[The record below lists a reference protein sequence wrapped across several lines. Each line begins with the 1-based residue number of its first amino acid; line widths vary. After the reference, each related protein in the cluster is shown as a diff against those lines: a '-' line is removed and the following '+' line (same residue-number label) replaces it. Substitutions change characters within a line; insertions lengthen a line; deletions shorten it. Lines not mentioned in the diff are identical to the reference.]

1 MTILDGAILL
11 RTNGYNVSYLELSLS
26 NKKLLPSIVQ
36 APILEFKPLPEHLQ
50 YIYLGKND
58 TLPVITT
65 KTLTPVQ
72 QEKLIK
78 VLREHKTAIG

>member
-1 MTILDGAILL
+1 MTILDGAVSLCA
-11 RTNGYNVSYLELSLS
+11 NGYNVSYLELPLS

-36 APILEFKPLPEHLQ
+36 APTLEFKSLLEHLQ

-58 TLPVITT
+58 TVPVITT
-65 KTLTPVQ
+65 KTITPVQ